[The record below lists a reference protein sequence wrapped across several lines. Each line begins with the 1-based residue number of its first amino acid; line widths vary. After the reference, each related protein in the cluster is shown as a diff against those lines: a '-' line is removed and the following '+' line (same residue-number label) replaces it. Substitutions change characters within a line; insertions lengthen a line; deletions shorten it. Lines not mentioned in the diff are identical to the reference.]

1 MKKELITEESVEALV
16 KEMSEK
22 DRKALSMYTYM
33 MMMAFANKENYKVAI
48 VFDTDDSSGVAAINM
63 TAAELMHALEATHEN
78 MYKVITKDM
87 PSKDM
92 LN

>member
-1 MKKELITEESVEALV
+1 MRKELITEESVEALV
-16 KEMSEK
+16 KEMSEE

-33 MMMAFANKENYKVAI
+33 MMMAFADKENYKVAI

-63 TAAELMHALEATHEN
+63 TTEELMHALEATHEN
-78 MYKVITKDM
+78 MWKVITKDM